1 MALLTTVVALL
12 GTTLGAVTRHMTDA
26 AAGVTGLTPAA
37 TTTTAT
43 TVAATAAAIA
53 ALTALTALRTTGGAI
68 TCYVTL
74 TTTTVALTTAA
85 AATSTAVGIPA
96 RTAPARATIATST
109 VARTTTANGAGL
121 SAVTSKV
128 RLASTFV
135 AGLWLRSC
143 SAFATNVSF
152 GSAVVASW
160 SSLLRTVASLV
171 RRITAVVAAAI
182 HDCELKLSSQ

>member
-37 TTTTAT
+37 ATTTAT
-43 TVAATAAAIA
+43 TVATAAAIA
-53 ALTALTALRTTGGAI
+53 ALTALRWTTGGAI

>member
-1 MALLTTVVALL
+1 MSETQIEGELTFVADAFRAWLRRAVARQMALLTTVVALL

-53 ALTALTALRTTGGAI
+53 ALTAWRTTGGAI

-128 RLASTFV
+128 RLASTWFHQFV
-135 AGLWLRSC
+135 
-143 SAFATNVSF
+143 F
-152 GSAVVASW
+152 
-160 SSLLRTVASLV
+160 
-171 RRITAVVAAAI
+171 
-182 HDCELKLSSQ
+182 